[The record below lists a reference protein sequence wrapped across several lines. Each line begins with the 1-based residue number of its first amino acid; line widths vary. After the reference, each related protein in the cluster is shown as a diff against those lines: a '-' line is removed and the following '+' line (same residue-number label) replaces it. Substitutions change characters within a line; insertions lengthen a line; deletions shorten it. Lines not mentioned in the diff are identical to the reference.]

1 MMHARLCAAVV
12 PAVLVFGC
20 ASTPMPA
27 DRLAS
32 AEAGIR
38 GAQEVGADSVP
49 QASLHLKM
57 ARDQVAQAK
66 GLSESGDNE
75 RATLVLARAETD
87 AELAL
92 ALARE
97 SVARGEANAVLT
109 QIQSIRH

>member
-1 MMHARLCAAVV
+1 MMHARLWAALGPVF
-12 PAVLVFGC
+12 LVFGC
-20 ASTPMPA
+20 ASTPVPPE
-27 DRLAS
+27 RLVS

-38 GAQEVGADSVP
+38 GATEVGAEGVP

-66 GLSESGDNE
+66 TLSEGGDNE

-97 SVARGEANAVLT
+97 NVARGEANAVLT
-109 QIQSIRH
+109 QIQSLRH

>member
-1 MMHARLCAAVV
+1 MMHARLWAAVV

-66 GLSESGDNE
+66 NLSESGDNE

-97 SVARGEANAVLT
+97 NVARGEANAVLT
-109 QIQSIRH
+109 QIQSLRH